1 MSNLKNFNNIF
12 ANLAESTYN
21 NRPFNFPN
29 VSLKKNQ
36 KGAGRET
43 NVAIQKFYA
52 GSESHQLYQIQTGAK
67 RKSGR
72 IHAENQS

>member
-29 VSLKKNQ
+29 ESLKKNQ
-36 KGAGRET
+36 KEILDSG
-43 NVAIQKFYA
+43 
-52 GSESHQLYQIQTGAK
+52 
-67 RKSGR
+67 KSL
-72 IHAENQS
+72 